1 MKWVVF
7 ATAPDQIMA
16 EIWVQLV
23 RSEGIPC
30 RLQPGDT
37 TNFLGVSATPV
48 RLMTLERTPNAPPK
62 SSNAGMRSR
71 MTKRC
76 LRMSDPLITVKTDPR
91 TRDPVGSSTAPC
103 HPQPPPGPTPNS
115 LSGEGTSPRT
125 PIRGRTHHLRLS
137 GAGRNPGAG
146 RGYLPTVIPDA
157 HLHQPPPDTL
167 RTVVPA
173 ITRHPQ
179 LPPGTHLLHLLSHAK

>member
-48 RLMTLERTPNAPPK
+48 RLMTLEKDAERATEVLERGDEPE
-62 SSNAGMRSR
+62 
-71 MTKRC
+71 
-76 LRMSDPLITVKTDPR
+76 
-91 TRDPVGSSTAPC
+91 
-103 HPQPPPGPTPNS
+103 
-115 LSGEGTSPRT
+115 EG
-125 PIRGRTHHLRLS
+125 
-137 GAGRNPGAG
+137 
-146 RGYLPTVIPDA
+146 D
-157 HLHQPPPDTL
+157 
-167 RTVVPA
+167 VV
-173 ITRHPQ
+173 T
-179 LPPGTHLLHLLSHAK
+179 